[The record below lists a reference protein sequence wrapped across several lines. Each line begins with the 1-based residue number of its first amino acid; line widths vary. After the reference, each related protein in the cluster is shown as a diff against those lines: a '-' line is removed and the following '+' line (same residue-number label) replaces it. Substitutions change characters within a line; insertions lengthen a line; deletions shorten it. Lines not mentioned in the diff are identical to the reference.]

1 MVWLAGTRIQST
13 WLEGGKKVDPWGTSL
28 PPVGWIQETECN
40 MQHGTWKAERDVTVG
55 CRCQCQCRLKH
66 IPRSLVA
73 PGKQGPADLFI
84 NRYIHTCTNLCA
96 PHLSLSMTLSTYLY
110 NYTQWL
116 GKASATPAAPN
127 SIVKSNNYCHN
138 LGLPGEGL
146 LATPAGAKWISLND
160 FNRTE
165 LGLAESGI
173 RSCHTCY
180 LQQPVNRQPGF
191 RLGDSESKLGWALLG
206 KASATPTT
214 GGVCAWSGRARC
226 LHRDRRQGLAEP
238 GVFTGVGGRVWQSQV
253 SSQGSAASSGRT
265 SQGSVAGSGGASLL
279 KQIK

>member
-1 MVWLAGTRIQST
+1 MISIELNWVWLRKASDLATPAVPNRLYIYIYIFI
-13 WLEGGKKVDPWGTSL
+13 LKKQLGQKISDWF
-28 PPVGWIQETECN
+28 
-40 MQHGTWKAERDVTVG
+40 TV
-55 CRCQCQCRLKH
+55 
-66 IPRSLVA
+66 PRSLVA

>member
-1 MVWLAGTRIQST
+1 MISMELNWVWLRKGSCHTCCTKQIIYIYIFI
-13 WLEGGKKVDPWGTSL
+13 LKKQLGQKISDWF
-28 PPVGWIQETECN
+28 
-40 MQHGTWKAERDVTVG
+40 TV
-55 CRCQCQCRLKH
+55 
-66 IPRSLVA
+66 PRSLVA

-191 RLGDSESKLGWALLG
+191 RLGDSESKLG
-206 KASATPTT
+206 
-214 GGVCAWSGRARC
+214 
-226 LHRDRRQGLAEP
+226 
-238 GVFTGVGGRVWQSQV
+238 
-253 SSQGSAASSGRT
+253 
-265 SQGSVAGSGGASLL
+265 
-279 KQIK
+279 